1 MGSTTGKT
9 IGSSKASAMEQQQ
22 QQDEEGSHHRDAT
35 AHHRRRAHHAGSWY
49 ESHPETLRRTLNDY
63 LSAAAAAAAAAAES
77 SSLKSA
83 THSPEAASSELS
95 SLRAMICPHAGY
107 SYSGPTAAYSYQALC
122 TELSRGGGGG
132 GTVISP
138 IEHILVLH
146 PSHHVHLRG
155 QCAVSSADTLETPLG
170 DLPVD
175 GDLRRDILNLSD
187 RYFTTM
193 SIHDDEREHSGE
205 MQYPFIAHCLQS
217 ANTTSARISRSITV
231 TPVMCG
237 SLDTADERA
246 IGTLLA
252 EIIARPNVLTVVSTD
267 FCHWGRR
274 FRFQPTSLV
283 KGETIS
289 DFIAV
294 MDRRGMDMIAAQQP
308 GAFAD
313 YLKETGNTICGRH
326 AVAVWLRAVEA
337 MSSLLSSTN
346 PNYQPLSIQL
356 VHYAQSS
363 AARTESDS
371 SVSYAAAVATVET
384 RG

>member
-1 MGSTTGKT
+1 
-9 IGSSKASAMEQQQ
+9 MEHQQQ
-22 QQDEEGSHHRDAT
+22 QQTEGI
-35 AHHRRRAHHAGSWY
+35 HRRRAAHHAGSWY
-49 ESHPETLRRTLNDY
+49 ESHPEALRRTLDDY
-63 LSAAAAAAAAAAES
+63 LSAAAAAAAASTAES
-77 SSLKSA
+77 SVSSSLDVVSL
-83 THSPEAASSELS
+83 PAAPVPPPPPPL
-95 SLRAMICPHAGY
+95 LRAMICPHAGY
-107 SYSGPTAAYSYQALC
+107 SYSGPTAAYSYQALK
-122 TELSRGGGGG
+122 TELSRCP
-132 GTVISP
+132 TSP
-138 IEHILVLH
+138 IKQILVLH

-155 QCAVSSADTLETPLG
+155 QCAVSSADSLETPLG
-170 DLPVD
+170 VDLVVD
-175 GDLRRDILNLSD
+175 NDLRRDILSLSS

-193 SIHDDEREHSGE
+193 SIHDDEQEHSGE
-205 MQYPFIAHCLQS
+205 MQYPFIAHCLQT
-217 ANTTSARISRSITV
+217 ANTAMDPSRSITV

-237 SLDTADERA
+237 SLDTAQERA

-252 EIIARPNVLTVVSTD
+252 EIIARPHVLTIVSTD

-274 FRFQPTSLV
+274 FRFLPTSLI

-337 MSSLLSSTN
+337 MSSLSSSTN
-346 PNYQPLSIQL
+346 PNYQPLSIQF

-371 SVSYAAAVATVET
+371 SVSYAAAVATGET